1 MFARHA
7 QSIILD
13 QAGTVRGTSGPPS
26 MQPPVDTD
34 LANHRH
40 ALAGQTLAQLFA
52 GDPER
57 FDHLSFSFDDWL
69 VDLSKERLT
78 RETLLLL
85 VAHARDAG
93 LEGWIAA
100 LFAGEKLNQSE
111 GRPALHTALRQQGDA
126 PLLVDGH
133 DIVPDIRSVQAR
145 MKTLAAQIRGG
156 LRVGATG
163 RPIRAVVNIGIGG
176 SDLGPLLACTALAS
190 PTRLRGGMGPQTEG
204 VDVAFVSNVDPEP
217 LTRASAPLD
226 PATTLFIVTSKTFTT
241 GETLANA
248 ASAKAWLASA
258 LGPGVNVGA
267 HFVGV
272 TANTAAAA
280 AFGIAKADVLPLWD
294 WIGGR
299 YSLWSAAGL
308 PIVLKLGW
316 DRFVEFVAGGA
327 SVDHHFSTTPL
338 ERNLPVVLGL
348 AGWWNAAQLKHAER
362 VVVPYAQALARLP
375 AYLQQ
380 LVLESNGKRVARDG
394 HALSTPTTAALWG
407 ETGTNGQHA
416 FFQWLHQGTREAP
429 VEFIV
434 PIRAA
439 HPLADQQQLLVANAL
454 AQAQA
459 LMDGRGE
466 DALRAEF
473 LAKGLTGP
481 ALDAAV
487 AARVCPGNR
496 ASTTI
501 LMPEVNAYRLGQLI
515 ALYEHRTFVEAIL
528 YGINPFDQFGVELG
542 KTLMAPIAA
551 ALTSDAALPET
562 TDGSTRGLVAH
573 VRALCAPQRN

>member
-1 MFARHA
+1 
-7 QSIILD
+7 
-13 QAGTVRGTSGPPS
+13 
-26 MQPPVDTD
+26 MQPPVPID
-34 LANHRH
+34 LADHRR
-40 ALAGQTLAQLFA
+40 ALAGKTLPQLFA
-52 GDPER
+52 GDPKR
-57 FDHLSFSFDDWL
+57 FDHLSFAWDDWL
-69 VDLSKERLT
+69 VDVSKERLT
-78 RETLLLL
+78 RETLMLL

-111 GRPALHTALRQQGDA
+111 GRPALHTALRQQDDT
-126 PLLVDGH
+126 PLMVDGH

-145 MKTLAAQIRGG
+145 MKALAAQIRGG
-156 LRVGATG
+156 VRVGATG

-176 SDLGPLLACTALAS
+176 SDLGPLLVCTALGS
-190 PTRLRGGMGPQTEG
+190 PLRMRGSAGPQTEG
-204 VDVAFVSNVDPEP
+204 VDVAFVSNVDPEH
-217 LTRASAPLD
+217 LTRALASLD
-226 PATTLFIVTSKTFTT
+226 PATTLFVVTSKTFTT

-258 LGPGVNVGA
+258 LGRGVDVGA
-267 HFVGV
+267 HFVAV
-272 TANTAAAA
+272 TANAAAA
-280 AFGIAKADVLPLWD
+280 TSFGIAKADVLPLWD

-316 DRFVEFVAGGA
+316 DRFADLVAGGA
-327 SVDHHFSTTPL
+327 SVDQHFRTTSL
-338 ERNLPVVLGL
+338 ERNLPVVLGI
-348 AGWWNAAQLKHAER
+348 AGWWNATQLKHCER
-362 VVVPYAQALARLP
+362 VVVPYSQALARLP

-394 HALSTPTTAALWG
+394 RALAGPTTAALWG

-434 PIRAA
+434 PVHAT
-439 HPLADQQQLLVANAL
+439 HPLADQQSLLVANAL
-454 AQAQA
+454 AQSQA
-459 LMDGRGE
+459 LMEGRGE

-501 LMPEVNAYRLGQLI
+501 LMPEVNALRLGQLI
-515 ALYEHRTFVEAIL
+515 ALYEHRTFVEAVL

-551 ALTSDAALPET
+551 ALTSDAALPEA

-573 VRALCAPQRN
+573 VRAQAARLRS